1 MTTSRGSS
9 ASRPTKAARA
19 GRSRRGGRGEENT
32 ETLRNKVAIVVAAD
46 TEVGVVPDL
55 GATQLY
61 VKAAKLALADAGIG
75 KADIDGLITCVSW
88 AEPYLYHAEMIAEY
102 LQIFPRYCI
111 TVPAGG
117 GTTIAMLHHAASAI
131 ATGICKT
138 ILITMA
144 DSQVSG
150 LSRDKAIEAMSTAG
164 HPQFERPYG
173 PPIPAFYALIAQA
186 HEHAYGTTAA
196 HRAAVAVACRRH
208 AAMNPA
214 AQMRKPIT
222 IADVINSRMIADPL
236 HLLDC
241 SLVSDGGAAI
251 VMTSAERAR
260 DFPKCPVY
268 LLGAGEG
275 HSHEHLS
282 QAVSLTTSAAKESG
296 ERAYAMAGLGPGDV
310 DVAELYDCFTPVVI
324 IELEDLGF
332 CPKGE
337 GGRFVADGR
346 IELGGELPINTHGG
360 LLSHCHPGHPGSM
373 FSITEAVRQL
383 RGECGPRQ
391 VADARVALVHGQGGF
406 MSSHG
411 TAIFGSETV

>member
-1 MTTSRGSS
+1 M
-9 ASRPTKAARA
+9 
-19 GRSRRGGRGEENT
+19 
-32 ETLRNKVAIVVAAD
+32 RNKVAIVGAAD

-55 GATQLY
+55 SATQLY
-61 VKAAKLALADAGIG
+61 VKAARLALADAGIG
-75 KADIDGLITCVSW
+75 KDQVDGLITCVSW
-88 AEPYLYHAEMIAEY
+88 AEPYVYHAEMIAEY
-102 LQIFPRYCI
+102 MQIFPRYCI
-111 TVPAGG
+111 TAPAGG
-117 GTTIAMLHHAASAI
+117 GTTLAMLHHAASAI
-131 ATGICKT
+131 ATGICST

-186 HEHAYGTTAA
+186 HRHAYGTTDEQ
-196 HRAAVAVACRRH
+196 RAAVAVACRRH
-208 AAMNPA
+208 ASMNPA

-222 IADVINSRMIADPL
+222 IADVLNSRMISDPL

-251 VMTSAERAR
+251 VMTSAERTR
-260 DFPKCPVY
+260 DLPRRPVY

-282 QAVSLTTSAAKESG
+282 QALSLTTSAAKESG
-296 ERAYAMAGLGPGDV
+296 ERAYAMAGLGPKDV

-337 GGRFVADGR
+337 GGRFVENGR
-346 IELGGELPINTHGG
+346 IELGGELPVNTHGG

-373 FSITEAVRQL
+373 FAITEAVRQL

-391 VADARVALVHGQGGF
+391 VPNAQVALVHGQGGF

-411 TAIFGSETV
+411 TAIFGNEMV

>member
-1 MTTSRGSS
+1 MTTSRGFSV
-9 ASRPTKAARA
+9 SRPTEAARA
-19 GRSRRGGRGEENT
+19 GRSRYGGRREDDT
-32 ETLRNKVAIVVAAD
+32 ETLRNKVAIVGIAD

-55 GATQLY
+55 SATQLY
-61 VKAAKLALADAGIG
+61 VKAAKLALEDAGLG

-111 TVPAGG
+111 TAPAGG

-131 ATGICKT
+131 ATGMCKT

-150 LSRDKAIEAMSTAG
+150 LSRDRAIEAMSTAG

-186 HEHAYGTTAA
+186 HEHAYGTTAEQ
-196 HRAAVAVACRRH
+196 RAAVAVACRRH
-208 AAMNPA
+208 AAINPA

-222 IADVINSRMIADPL
+222 IDDVLNSRMIADPL

-251 VMTSAERAR
+251 IITAAQRAR
-260 DFPKCPVY
+260 DFPKQPVY